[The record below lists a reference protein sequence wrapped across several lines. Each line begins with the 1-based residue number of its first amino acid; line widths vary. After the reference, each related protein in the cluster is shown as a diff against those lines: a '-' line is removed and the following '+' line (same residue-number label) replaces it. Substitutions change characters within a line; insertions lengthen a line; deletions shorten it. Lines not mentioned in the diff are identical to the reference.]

1 MSTHPSQ
8 LCAAAGLH
16 FARSRDRQ
24 PAAAGVVCV
33 CSRVRYTII
42 FYVHF
47 KKKFKEQLSQT
58 QVKSY
63 PPWLNDLSSNI
74 IKRGKSRPQ
83 EMEPKLSHWLK
94 T

>member
-16 FARSRDRQ
+16 FARPRDRQ

-33 CSRVRYTII
+33 CSRVRYTVN
-42 FYVHF
+42 FYVHL

-74 IKRGKSRPQ
+74 IKHGKSRPR
-83 EMEPKLSHWLK
+83 EVTTVHGH